1 MLTKADDYPIHQ
13 FSLPVATP
21 ATSDR
26 NFYDRYYFNGY
37 SRDGKAYFALTLG
50 VYPAL
55 NLIDAAF
62 MVQRDGRQ
70 RSIFASRHLN
80 CERLDSR
87 VAPIEVKVLEPL
99 HKLMARVE
107 KNEHGIA
114 AELVATG
121 RTPLFDEGR
130 MTQAF
135 GPRILMDST
144 RATQNVDWQGWI
156 ELDGERIDVQG
167 WIGTRDRSWGIRPLG
182 ARDPQPSAPMA
193 EPQLHW
199 LWGPLH
205 FDDYCLH
212 FHNMDDA
219 QGESWHRA
227 CALAP
232 VGGGEALKIRDV
244 DILLAYRS
252 GTRLIAKGEL
262 RGRLPDGGALRIE
275 YFPDEIVYM
284 QGAGYNHPTWGQ
296 GTYHGEHAVHY
307 QTLNVRELDP
317 NSIEQ
322 IHVQHLARGVVHL
335 PDGSV
340 REGRGILE
348 QIVIGPHAP
357 SGFKEFFDVAA

>member
-13 FSLPVATP
+13 LSLPVATP

-37 SRDGKAYFALTLG
+37 SRDGKTYFVLTLG
-50 VYPAL
+50 VYPTI

-62 MVQRDGRQ
+62 MVQRDGQQ

-99 HKLMARVE
+99 HKLMACVE
-107 KNEHGIA
+107 KNQYGIS

-121 RTPLFDEGR
+121 RTALFDEGR
-130 MTQAF
+130 MTQSF
-135 GPRILMDST
+135 GPRVLMDAT

-156 ELDGERIDVQG
+156 ELDGEHIDVQG
-167 WIGTRDRSWGIRPLG
+167 WIGSRDRSWGFRPLG
-182 ARDPQPSAPMA
+182 VRDPQPSAPMA

-205 FDDYCLH
+205 FDDYCFY
-212 FHNMDDA
+212 FHNMDNAD
-219 QGESWHRA
+219 GESWHRA
-227 CALAP
+227 CTLVPANGKP
-232 VGGGEALKIRDV
+232 LKIQDV
-244 DILLAYRS
+244 DIHLTYRR
-252 GTRLIAKGEL
+252 GTRQISSAEL
-262 RGRLPDGGALRIE
+262 NGRFADGGKVRIE
-275 YFPDEIVYM
+275 YFPREVVYM
-284 QGAGYNHPTWGQ
+284 QGAGYNHPIWGQ
-296 GTYHGEHAVHY
+296 GTYHGEYAVHY
-307 QTLNVRELDP
+307 QTLDVRDVDP
-317 NSIEQ
+317 NSIEH
-322 IHVQHLARGVVHL
+322 IHVQHLSRAVLRL
-335 PDGSV
+335 PDGSI

-348 QIVIGPHAP
+348 QIVIGRHAP